1 MRSDRQIHSGA
12 HTMCP
17 RFPPT
22 LTDRPI
28 GAMCTKSYLNLKE
41 RKMSNLAEK
50 TAYRALS
57 VMAKM
62 VREFEKLH
70 YLDMTK
76 TDRKSVV

>member
-1 MRSDRQIHSGA
+1 
-12 HTMCP
+12 
-17 RFPPT
+17 
-22 LTDRPI
+22 
-28 GAMCTKSYLNLKE
+28 
-41 RKMSNLAEK
+41 MSNLAEK

-76 TDRKSVV
+76 TDDADATSARNLLQGIIQANGYRINYKRNGKPLIKNHGNNV